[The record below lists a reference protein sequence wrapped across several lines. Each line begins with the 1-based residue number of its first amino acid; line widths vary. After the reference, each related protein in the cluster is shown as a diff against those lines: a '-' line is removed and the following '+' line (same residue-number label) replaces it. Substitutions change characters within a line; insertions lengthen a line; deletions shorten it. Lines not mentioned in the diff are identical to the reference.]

1 MNGMSAIVGC
11 SITCALLFHVATPPA
26 HPVYPIAPH
35 SPTDPITA
43 TAGTVATP
51 PAHPVPHRPPLTHRP
66 YHRHRRH
73 AQSHPPTLSP
83 PPQAL
88 THRPYHRHRRHS
100 PTDPITATAG
110 TLNLTEFEQNAPIF
124 ASKPFFLDADK
135 AWYTQNVTGALSPG
149 PRGVTVDEFD
159 TYLDIEPYS
168 GSVLRARKRLQIN
181 LRVEPS
187 KNVDSASLLTPAF
200 VPIFYTCETGD
211 VPSNFTQQ
219 LKDTVGM
226 ARSAQK

>member
-1 MNGMSAIVGC
+1 
-11 SITCALLFHVATPPA
+11 
-26 HPVYPIAPH
+26 
-35 SPTDPITA
+35 
-43 TAGTVATP
+43 
-51 PAHPVPHRPPLTHRP
+51 
-66 YHRHRRH
+66 
-73 AQSHPPTLSP
+73 
-83 PPQAL
+83 
-88 THRPYHRHRRHS
+88 
-100 PTDPITATAG
+100 
-110 TLNLTEFEQNAPIF
+110 
-124 ASKPFFLDADK
+124 
-135 AWYTQNVTGALSPG
+135 
-149 PRGVTVDEFD
+149 VTVDEFD